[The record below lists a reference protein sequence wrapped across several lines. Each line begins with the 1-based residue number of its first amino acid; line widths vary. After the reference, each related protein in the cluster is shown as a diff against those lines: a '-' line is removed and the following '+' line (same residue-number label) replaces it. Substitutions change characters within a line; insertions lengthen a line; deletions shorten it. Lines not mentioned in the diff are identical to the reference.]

1 MDKKVTSPILSRVRV
16 RSQRGFTLL
25 ELLVTISVAAI
36 LLAIA
41 VPSYRSIV
49 QRNSMAAQVNDLVGA
64 LNYARSEAVSRGQ
77 RVYLCQS
84 SDQAHC
90 TDGNDWSDGWIV
102 YSPDPTAA
110 GVSPASDN
118 IIRVESGT
126 TGQVQIS
133 RSNGLPPHV
142 SFNADGF
149 ALGSQGDFVF
159 HTNSSVPDR
168 TIEIEP
174 SGVISSS
181 IE

>member
-1 MDKKVTSPILSRVRV
+1 
-16 RSQRGFTLL
+16 
-25 ELLVTISVAAI
+25 
-36 LLAIA
+36 
-41 VPSYRSIV
+41 
-49 QRNSMAAQVNDLVGA
+49 MAAQVNDLVGA

-84 SDQAHC
+84 TDETHC
-90 TDGNDWSDGWIV
+90 TDGSNWSDGWIV

-118 IIRVESGT
+118 IIRVEDGSS
-126 TGQVQIS
+126 GQVQIS
-133 RSNGLPPHV
+133 RSNGLPAHV

-149 ALGSQGDFVF
+149 ALGSQGDFTF

-168 TIEIEP
+168 TVEIEP

-181 IE
+181 VE